1 MGGGSVAPA
10 LFDCGV
16 ASYSSGMSETTITE
30 PDHLFAE
37 AQAVLAGGVSASMR
51 LHPYLGRP
59 LYVDRGEGP
68 YLYGVDGKRYI
79 DFNMSNGAAL
89 LGHDH
94 PAVKRAV
101 LKGVELGIICAA
113 ETPFHEQLA
122 TAMVEI
128 IPAAERVRFSSVGS
142 EVTLVALRIARNATG
157 RTKYLKFDGHFH
169 GLTEPWLLKHADPLD
184 PDSAIVPSS
193 GGVPASEADDV
204 VMAAWNDVDVFETVI
219 ERHGDELAAV
229 ICEPVHF
236 NAGCI
241 PPEPGFLE
249 LLRARTSERGIVLIF
264 DEVLSGFRTHIGGIQ
279 AQYGVTPDLTTHAK
293 ALANGLPLASV
304 SGRADLM
311 LQLAP
316 TGPVVHSGTY
326 SGHLLSVLAALA
338 TLEELRKPGVFDR
351 INATAESF
359 YRELQGVFDRTGL
372 PARVQGMGARFGIYF
387 GITDPVRTW
396 SDALDHDHELNRR
409 FATGCFERG
418 VYFHGYTRQ
427 GPPGHAGF
435 SLAHTDEDIAETLSV
450 VEAVTHE
457 LRTA

>member
-1 MGGGSVAPA
+1 
-10 LFDCGV
+10 
-16 ASYSSGMSETTITE
+16 MSTTTTKPIETGAAFERAT
-30 PDHLFAE
+30 H
-37 AQAVLAGGVSASMR
+37 VLAGGVSASMR
-51 LHPYLGRP
+51 LHPYLGTP
-59 LYVDRGEGP
+59 LYVSRGEGA
-68 YLYGVDGKRYI
+68 YLYGLDGKRYI
-79 DFNMSNGAAL
+79 DLNMSNGAAL

-94 PAVKRAV
+94 PAVKAAV
-101 LKGVELGIICAA
+101 LQGVDLGIICAA

-122 TAMVEI
+122 AAMVEL

-157 RTKYLKFDGHFH
+157 RSKYLKFDGHFH

-184 PDSAIVPSS
+184 PDSPIVPSS

-204 VMAAWNDVDVFETVI
+204 VMTAWNDAEAFERAI
-219 ERHGDELAAV
+219 ARHGDDLAAV
-229 ICEPVHF
+229 ICEPVQY

-249 LLRARTSERGIVLIF
+249 LLRERTSERGIVLIF

-279 AQYGVTPDLTTHAK
+279 AHYGVTPDLTTHAK

-304 SGRADLM
+304 SGRMDLM

-338 TLEELRKPGVFDR
+338 TLDELRKPGMFEG
-351 INATAESF
+351 INATAEAF
-359 YRELQGVFDRTGL
+359 YRDLQGVFDRAGL
-372 PARVQGMGARFGIYF
+372 PALVQGLGARFGIYF
-387 GITDPVRTW
+387 GRTEPVRTW
-396 SDALDHDHELNRR
+396 SDALGHDHELNRR
-409 FATGCFERG
+409 FTAGCIERG
-418 VYFHGYTRQ
+418 VYIHAYTRQ

-435 SLAHTDEDIAETLSV
+435 STAHSAEDFAEILTVAESV
-450 VEAVTHE
+450 VRAMSAEQ
-457 LRTA
+457 

>member
-1 MGGGSVAPA
+1 MTIAQA
-10 LFDCGV
+10 EQLF
-16 ASYSSGMSETTITE
+16 T
-30 PDHLFAE
+30 E

-59 LYVDRGEGP
+59 LYVARGEGP
-68 YLYGVDGKRYI
+68 YLYGLDGERYI

-101 LKGVELGIICAA
+101 LRGVELGIICAA
-113 ETPFHEQLA
+113 ETPYHEALA
-122 TAMVEI
+122 EKLIEI

-142 EVTLVALRIARNATG
+142 EVTLVALRIARQATG
-157 RTKYLKFDGHFH
+157 RVKYLKFDGHFH
-169 GLTEPWLLKHADPLD
+169 GLTEPWLYRHADPLD
-184 PDSAIVPSS
+184 PESTVIPSS
-193 GGVPASEADDV
+193 GGVPASAAADA
-204 VMAAWNDVDVFETVI
+204 VMVPWNDADAFERAM

-229 ICEPVHF
+229 FCEPLHY

-249 LLRARTSERGIVLIF
+249 VLRERCTAHGVVLVM
-264 DEVLSGFRTHIGGIQ
+264 DEVLSGFRTHLGGVQ

-293 ALANGLPLASV
+293 ALANGLPLSSV
-304 SGRADLM
+304 SGREDLM
-311 LQLAP
+311 LLLAP

-338 TLEELRKPGVFDR
+338 TLEELSAPGVYDR
-351 INATAESF
+351 INATADAF
-359 YRELQGVFDRTGL
+359 YRDLQAIFDRAGV

-387 GITDPVRTW
+387 GITKPVRTW
-396 SDALDHDHELNRR
+396 TDAMGHDHELNRR
-409 FATGCFERG
+409 FAAGCVERG
-418 VYFHGYTRQ
+418 VYFHGYTKQ

-435 SLAHTDEDIAETLSV
+435 SLAHTDADFAETLDV
-450 VEAVTHE
+450 AEAVAKE
-457 LRTA
+457 MGRMP

>member
-1 MGGGSVAPA
+1 MG
-10 LFDCGV
+10 
-16 ASYSSGMSETTITE
+16 ETMIAE
-30 PDHLFAE
+30 PERLYQD
-37 AQAVLAGGVSASMR
+37 AQAVMAGGVSASMR
-51 LHPYLGRP
+51 LHPYLDRP
-59 LYVDRGEGP
+59 LYVERGAGP
-68 YLYGVDGKRYI
+68 YLYGIDGKRYI

-94 PAVKRAV
+94 PAVKQAV

-113 ETPFHEQLA
+113 ETPYHEQLA
-122 TAMVEI
+122 ARLVEI

-169 GLTEPWLLKHADPLD
+169 GLSEPWLYRREDPLSDD
-184 PDSAIVPSS
+184 PAVVPSS
-193 GGVPASEADDV
+193 GGVPSSGADDV
-204 VMAAWNDVDVFETVI
+204 VMVPWNDVEAFEAAI
-219 ERHGDELAAV
+219 ARHGSRLAAV
-229 ICEPVHF
+229 FCEGIHY

-249 LLRARTSERGIVLIF
+249 LIRARCTEQGIVF
-264 DEVLSGFRTHIGGIQ
+264 VMDEVLSGFRSHLGGAQ

-293 ALANGLPLASV
+293 ALANGLPLSSV
-304 SGRADLM
+304 SGREELM

-338 TLEELRKPGVFDR
+338 TLDELSQPGVYDR
-351 INATAESF
+351 INATGEAF
-359 YRELQGVFDRTGL
+359 YHDLQAVFDRAGV
-372 PARVQGMGARFGIYF
+372 PARVQGLGARFGIYF
-387 GITDPVRTW
+387 GITEPVRTW
-396 SDALDHDHELNRR
+396 SDALNHDHALNRR
-409 FATGCFERG
+409 FAIGCAERG

-435 SLAHTDEDIAETLSV
+435 SLAHSDEDFAETLGV
-450 VEAVTHE
+450 VEAVCRE
-457 LRTA
+457 LG